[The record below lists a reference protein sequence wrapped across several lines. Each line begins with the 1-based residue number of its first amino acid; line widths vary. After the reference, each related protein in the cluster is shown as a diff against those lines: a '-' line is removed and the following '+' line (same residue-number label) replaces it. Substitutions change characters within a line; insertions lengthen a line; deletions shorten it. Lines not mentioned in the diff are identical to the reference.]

1 MSFRFSKY
9 YFCVLLLSS
18 CFFGP
23 PTFKSPDNYLLTD
36 SMLIVNTYKKE
47 KIKSIRIYADTADMN
62 YTKIILDTTFNPPID
77 EFKLPFTKDTLN
89 KLYVDIYMVRTQKPD
104 LSIHITPDGL
114 ARKRKI
120 LFEGDKY

>member
-62 YTKIILDTTFNPPID
+62 YTKIILDTTFNPPTD

-104 LSIHITPDGL
+104 LSIHITPDGFV
-114 ARKRKI
+114 RKRKI